1 VERPYSD
8 ALVFFGA
15 TGDLA
20 YKQIFPALQRL
31 AKRHK
36 LVGPVAG
43 VAKSGWTLE
52 NLKERARDSVEK
64 HGGLDREGFQDLVS
78 RLHYVDGD
86 YQDPSTFSRVRQEL
100 GDARYPLHY
109 LAIPPSLFGCV
120 LEQLQLSGCATGAR
134 VVIEKPF
141 GHDLQSAKALNE
153 IVHRVFREEDVFR
166 IDHYLGKNTVQNVI
180 YFRFANSFLEP
191 IWKSQYVESVQITMA
206 EQFGVENR
214 GAFYDGVGAL
224 RDVVQN
230 HLMQLLSNIAMEP
243 PPTMDMELLRD
254 ERSKVLK
261 AVQNVKTGDVIR
273 GQYAGYR
280 SVPGVRP
287 DSKSETYLAL
297 RLHINSWRWR
307 GVPFYIRAGKRLPK
321 TVTEVTGKL
330 RQPPAIFAED
340 SPPANYLRFRI
351 SMDPVIAL
359 GASVKAAGEK
369 MEGCVVELEATQ
381 QCGETELLP
390 YEELLGDAMAG
401 NQTWFARQDYVEESW
416 RILDPILRADLPLY
430 EYEPLT
436 WGPPEANTLAAADG
450 GWWNPK

>member
-214 GAFYDGVGAL
+214 GAFYDGV
-224 RDVVQN
+224 
-230 HLMQLLSNIAMEP
+230 
-243 PPTMDMELLRD
+243 
-254 ERSKVLK
+254 
-261 AVQNVKTGDVIR
+261 
-273 GQYAGYR
+273 
-280 SVPGVRP
+280 
-287 DSKSETYLAL
+287 
-297 RLHINSWRWR
+297 
-307 GVPFYIRAGKRLPK
+307 
-321 TVTEVTGKL
+321 
-330 RQPPAIFAED
+330 
-340 SPPANYLRFRI
+340 
-351 SMDPVIAL
+351 
-359 GASVKAAGEK
+359 
-369 MEGCVVELEATQ
+369 
-381 QCGETELLP
+381 
-390 YEELLGDAMAG
+390 
-401 NQTWFARQDYVEESW
+401 
-416 RILDPILRADLPLY
+416 
-430 EYEPLT
+430 
-436 WGPPEANTLAAADG
+436 
-450 GWWNPK
+450 